1 MTAFAESKGTQKAV
15 IHNPMTAFKFVG
27 LKLTNMQGESQSAA
41 RSLAAAPGEESRCFQ
56 NCASISQGA
65 AAKDHAGTGAN
76 HESDVQG
83 FNRS

>member
-1 MTAFAESKGTQKAV
+1 MTAFAESKGTQKGR
-15 IHNPMTAFKFVG
+15 HPQPMTAFKFVGKFVG
-27 LKLTNMQGESQSAA
+27 LKLTNMQVESQSAA

-76 HESDVQG
+76 Q
-83 FNRS
+83 